1 MTNDRKDSVRQIK
14 DSSEYFYSLTAR
26 FAERGPCLWSTL
38 EGNRTVV
45 NPLWL
50 VVHVV
55 LLIRHLLKNYLR
67 GKKSIRL
74 ILHVVD
80 FKY

>member
-14 DSSEYFYSLTAR
+14 DSSEHFYSLTAG

-38 EGNRTVV
+38 EGNRAVV

-50 VVHVV
+50 VMHVV
-55 LLIRHLLKNYLR
+55 LLIRHLLNNYLT
-67 GKKSIRL
+67 K
-74 ILHVVD
+74 
-80 FKY
+80 